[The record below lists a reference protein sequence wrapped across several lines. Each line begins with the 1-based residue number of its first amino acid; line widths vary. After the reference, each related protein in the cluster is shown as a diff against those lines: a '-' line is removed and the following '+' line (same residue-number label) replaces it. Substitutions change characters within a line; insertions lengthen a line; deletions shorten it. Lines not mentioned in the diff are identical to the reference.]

1 MIPHPRGL
9 QDPARPPLAV
19 LGEQTGLA
27 GAFSGFPPHRS
38 GEGAASPATWQVLW
52 LSDGLAS
59 SGVCWLTLAWMSR
72 WGDLCVGWVE
82 VEVLKEML
90 SCGLALRLEAGV
102 PSSALVART
111 AGAGHGSSSLWESR
125 ARDKLGS
132 VLRWS

>member
-1 MIPHPRGL
+1 MRRGE
-9 QDPARPPLAV
+9 QHDPTPPGAPGL

-38 GEGAASPATWQVLW
+38 REGAASPAAWQVLW

-59 SGVCWLTLAWMSR
+59 SGACRLMLACMSR
-72 WGDLCVGWVE
+72 WGDLRVGWIE

-90 SCGLALRLEAGV
+90 SCGLALQLEAGV
-102 PSSALVART
+102 PSSALVACIAR
-111 AGAGHGSSSLWESR
+111 AGHGSSSLWESR